1 MFHRIVR
8 IDRPLPPGTF
18 WSPRQRGASAPR
30 IGQRLRWLPA
40 MMVTVLIAN
49 CSLLPAIA
57 ADAPPAA
64 PVKPVTD
71 TYHGVEIVD
80 PYRWMEDLKAPE
92 TQAWIK
98 AQAEHADRT
107 LQALPGRQ
115 AIFDRLQAPVAVDTV
130 LRNSQRRGER
140 WFYLRRAPGQDDFVL
155 VMRDRHD
162 APERVLVDPATVFK
176 DGKRWSINGFDAS
189 PDGRRVAYLVSEGGK
204 EDPDTRV
211 YDVVAGRD
219 TGLRIARTWGADWL
233 PDGSGFFS
241 LRLPRLAAGAAATEG
256 RVNLRTH
263 LHRLGAQDPEADRA
277 LLGAGIDPG
286 VPMTP
291 IDYAEITAPPGTDLL
306 IARVTQGTDNHA
318 AFYVAPLSSVAEAKI
333 PWRRLV
339 GQDDWVA
346 GIAIRGDDL
355 YLLTAKDAPRYRIL
369 RTSLVTPD
377 LAKAQTVVAQGEGVL
392 KALVAARDALYVQRM
407 DGGLSQLSRV
417 DYEDGKATAIT
428 IPEGTSASLHGASI
442 QTRDDGA
449 FYTLAAF
456 TDPPTWWRYD
466 PQRRTSVDLKLAP
479 PPAVDRSHIQAT
491 TAKARSHDGVE
502 VPLVI
507 LHRRGIAL
515 DGGHPTVLYG
525 YGAYGRVL
533 LDPAGWPEYAL
544 SLFDRWIDNGF
555 VMAIAGVRGG
565 GEYGEQWHAA
575 GKQATKPNTWKDFIA
590 AAEYLVGKG
599 YTRPQHLAGIS
610 PSAGGILLG
619 NAIAERPDLFGAAVI
634 QVGWTNALRIEATT
648 NGAGNIPEFGSVA
661 TRAGFEALRAMDAYH
676 NFRDGTDYPAVLL
689 THGINDPR
697 VEPWFSAKAAA
708 RLQAANTSGK
718 PVLLRIDYDA
728 GHGVGT
734 GRAQQNA
741 EDADTIAFLKQQLK
755 GAD

>member
-1 MFHRIVR
+1 MSHRIVR
-8 IDRPLPPGTF
+8 IDRPLLPGTSS
-18 WSPRQRGASAPR
+18 SPRHRGASAPR
-30 IGQRLRWLPA
+30 MGLLWLPA
-40 MMVTVLIAN
+40 LAAALIGN
-49 CSLLPAIA
+49 CSLSPVHA
-57 ADAPPAA
+57 AEAPPVA

-80 PYRWMEDLKAPE
+80 PYRWLEDLKSSE

-155 VMRDRHD
+155 AMRERPG
-162 APERVLVDPATVFK
+162 APERVLVDPATAFK
-176 DGKRWSINGFDAS
+176 DGKRWSINGFVAS

-211 YDVVAGRD
+211 YDVIAGRD

-241 LRLPRLAAGAAATEG
+241 LRLPRLAPGAAATQG

-277 LLGAGIDPG
+277 LLGAGVDPA

-306 IARVTQGTDNHA
+306 IARIFRGVDAHA
-318 AFYVAPLSSVAEAKI
+318 AYYVAPLSSLSEPKI
-333 PWRRLV
+333 PWRRLA
-339 GQDDWVA
+339 GQDDRVA
-346 GIAIRGDDL
+346 RIAIRGDDL
-355 YLLTAKDAPRYRIL
+355 YLLTAQDAPRYRIL
-369 RTSLVTPD
+369 RTSLATPD
-377 LAKAQTVVAQGEGVL
+377 PATAQTVVAQGEGVL

-407 DGGLSQLSRV
+407 EGGLSQLSRV
-417 DYEDGKATAIT
+417 SYEDGKVTAIT
-428 IPEGTSASLHGASI
+428 IPEGTSASLLGPSI

-456 TDPPTWWRYD
+456 TDPPTWWRYN

-479 PPAVDRSHIQAT
+479 PSAVDRSHIQAT

-515 DGGHPTVLYG
+515 DGSHPTVLYG
-525 YGAYGRVL
+525 YGAYGIAI
-533 LDPAGWPEYAL
+533 LDPAGWPERTL
-544 SLFDRWIDNGF
+544 IDRWIDNGF
-555 VMAIAGVRGG
+555 VMVVAGVRGG
-565 GEYGEQWHAA
+565 GEYGEQWHQA

-590 AAEYLVGKG
+590 AAEYLVEAG
-599 YTRPQHLAGIS
+599 YTRPQRLAGIGG
-610 PSAGGILLG
+610 SAGGILLG
-619 NAIAERPDLFGAAVI
+619 NAIFERPDLFGAAVI
-634 QVGWTNALRIEATT
+634 QVGWINPLRIETTT

-661 TRAGFEALRAMDAYH
+661 THAGFEALRAMDAYQR
-676 NFRDGTDYPAVLL
+676 FRDGTAYPAVLL

-708 RLQAANTSGK
+708 RLQAASSSGK

-728 GHGVGT
+728 GHGQGT

-741 EDADTIAFLKQQLK
+741 EDADTIAFLKQQL
-755 GAD
+755 GVGD